1 MTRERRLF
9 SSEFKLQMVR
19 LYENGKPRNEI
30 IREYDLTPSPL
41 GKWIKQYQNTG
52 TFNHQDNLS
61 DEEKELIKLRKE
73 VQHLKMENDIFKAS
87 SVDHGTKIEVI
98 QKNAHQYSVSAMGNV
113 LKILRSTYYDSIK
126 RKDNK
131 ITKDDSNVE
140 RAVINIF
147 NANRKVFATRRI
159 KNHLNDKGHTV
170 SRRKIG
176 RIMKKYNLVSVYTKA
191 KYKNHPKETNEKL
204 IKNHLNR
211 AFNREQPMETLV
223 SDLTYVKV
231 AGTWHYICLFIDLFN
246 REIVGYSAGKN
257 KDANLVSKAISRIN
271 HNLEQIK
278 LFHTDRGKEFD
289 NHLIDE
295 VLETFKIKR
304 SLSTKGCPYDNAVA
318 EATMKAMKTE
328 FVKQMQFEN
337 LEQLKTELFDY
348 VNWYNNFRP
357 HSSLQYLTPVV
368 FKNLHMKTV

>member
-204 IKNHLNR
+204 MKNHLNR

-357 HSSLQYLTPVV
+357 HSSLQYLTPVA